1 VRARRWQGGGG
12 GGAKCGSARAAP
24 AQPPTGLSEDK
35 PGRVIDSDRPA
46 PSITPRNLTAEPAMD
61 TAAASRPSPS
71 PAAIGVLRD
80 SDSEIVIHWA
90 DGRRSR
96 FAAIWL
102 LDNRPDGRH
111 GPEGQRLFDIAELA
125 EEPRVAAAA
134 IAGDADSVG
143 FADGATARFDAAWLR
158 THALDEAS
166 RGERRPTRHLWDRS
180 LRTTLPSAR
189 YDAVAQG
196 GGALAAWLRQVRDVG
211 FALLTGV
218 PTEPGMVCRV
228 IELFGYV
235 RETNYGRLFD
245 VVSVEKPTT
254 LAYTG
259 LALGNHTD
267 NPYRD
272 PVPQLQLLHCL
283 EAAAEGGESIV
294 VDGFHAAERL
304 RREQPDDFALLTR
317 HAVPFRYVEKG
328 KVDIQT
334 RAPLIELDR
343 DGGLRA
349 VRDHNRSAAPFDLPE
364 DVIVPYYAAY
374 RRFSQLLHDPAATV
388 GFRLSAGDLF
398 IVDNQRV
405 LHGRRGFGSGRR
417 HLQGAYADKDGL
429 LSKLRVLEGV

>member
-1 VRARRWQGGGG
+1 
-12 GGAKCGSARAAP
+12 
-24 AQPPTGLSEDK
+24 
-35 PGRVIDSDRPA
+35 
-46 PSITPRNLTAEPAMD
+46 MD
-61 TAAASRPSPS
+61 TAAASRPSLSPTAS
-71 PAAIGVLRD
+71 EPAAVAALRH
-80 SDSEIVIHWA
+80 SDGEIVIDWA

-125 EEPRVAAAA
+125 EEPRIAAAA
-134 IAGDADSVG
+134 IVG
-143 FADGATARFDAAWLR
+143 NDISISFADGPRATFAAAWLR
-158 THALDEAS
+158 AHALDETS
-166 RGERRPTRHLWDRS
+166 RRERRVRHRLWDMG
-180 LRTTLPSAR
+180 LGAALPTAR
-189 YDAVAQG
+189 YGAVAQG
-196 GGALAAWLRQVRDVG
+196 GPALAGWLRQVRDLG

-218 PTEPGMVCRV
+218 PAEPGMVCRV

-245 VVSVEKPTT
+245 VVSVEKPTN

-294 VDGFHAAERL
+294 VDGFFAAERL
-304 RREQPDDFALLTR
+304 RRENPDDFALLTR

-328 KVDIQT
+328 TVDIQAK
-334 RAPLIELDR
+334 APLIELD
-343 DGGLRA
+343 GEGELRA
-349 VRDHNRSAAPFDLPE
+349 VRYNNRSAAPFDLPE
-364 DVIVPYYAAY
+364 DVVVPYYRAC
-374 RRFSQLLHDPAATV
+374 RRFSRLLHDPAATV
-388 GFRLSAGDLF
+388 GFRLAAGDLF

-429 LSKLRVLEGV
+429 LSKLRVLEGA

>member
-1 VRARRWQGGGG
+1 M
-12 GGAKCGSARAAP
+12 
-24 AQPPTGLSEDK
+24 
-35 PGRVIDSDRPA
+35 
-46 PSITPRNLTAEPAMD
+46 TPVN
-61 TAAASRPSPS
+61 TAATHATLSPGTHEASAV
-71 PAAIGVLRD
+71 AALRH
-80 SDSEIVIHWA
+80 SDGEIVIEWA

-96 FAAIWL
+96 FAAVWL

-125 EEPRVAAAA
+125 EEPRITEVAVT
-134 IAGDADSVG
+134 DDDVSVS
-143 FADGATARFDAAWLR
+143 FADGPTVEFATAWLR
-158 THALDEAS
+158 AHALDAAS
-166 RGERRPTRHLWDRS
+166 RAERRTMRRLWDRS
-180 LRTTLPSAR
+180 LGAALPMAR

-196 GGALAAWLRQVRDVG
+196 GPALADWLRQVRDLG

-218 PTEPGMVCRV
+218 PTKAGMVCRV

-245 VVSVEKPTT
+245 VVSVEKPTN

-283 EAAAEGGESIV
+283 EAAAEGGESIA

-334 RAPLIELDR
+334 RAPLIELDSE
-343 DGGLRA
+343 GELRA
-349 VRDHNRSAAPFDLPE
+349 VRYNNRSAAPFDLPE
-364 DVIVPYYAAY
+364 DVVVPYYAAY
-374 RRFSQLLHDPAATV
+374 RRFSRLLHDPAATV
-388 GFRLSAGDLF
+388 GFRLAAGDLF

-417 HLQGAYADKDGL
+417 RLQGAYADKDGL
-429 LSKLRVLEGV
+429 LSKLRVLEGE

>member
-1 VRARRWQGGGG
+1 MDAVTA
-12 GGAKCGSARAAP
+12 SHPSPPP
-24 AQPPTGLSEDK
+24 AQGHHAVVAALRHSESEV
-35 PGRVIDSDRPA
+35 VID
-46 PSITPRNLTAEPAMD
+46 
-61 TAAASRPSPS
+61 
-71 PAAIGVLRD
+71 
-80 SDSEIVIHWA
+80 WA

-111 GPEGQRLFDIAELA
+111 TPEGQRLFDVGDLPD
-125 EEPRVAAAA
+125 EPR
-134 IAGDADSVG
+134 IAGAEASGAGISITFAGGPTLTFAAD
-143 FADGATARFDAAWLR
+143 WLR
-158 THALDEAS
+158 AHALDEAS
-166 RGERRPTRHLWDRS
+166 RAERRPTRRLWDKELARD
-180 LRTTLPSAR
+180 LPTGR
-189 YDAVAQG
+189 YAEVAK
-196 GGALAAWLRQVRDVG
+196 GGAALGHWLRQVRDLG

-218 PTEPGMVCRV
+218 PTESGTVCRV

-245 VVSVEKPTT
+245 VVSVEKPTN

-294 VDGFHAAERL
+294 VDGFLAADRL
-304 RREQPDDFALLTR
+304 RREQPDSFTLLTQ

-328 KVDIQT
+328 TVDIQT
-334 RAPLIELDR
+334 RAPLIELDSE
-343 DGGLRA
+343 GEVRA
-349 VRDHNRSAAPFDLPE
+349 VRYNNRSAAPIDLPE
-364 DVIVPYYAAY
+364 DVVVPYYRAY
-374 RRFSQLLHDPAATV
+374 RRFGRLLHDPQATA
-388 GFRLSAGDLF
+388 GFRLAAGDLF

-429 LSKLRVLEGV
+429 LSKLRVLEGA